1 MFEAP
6 RLSEDGTGQPEA
18 PSHKEVCAA
27 VLRGCNVP
35 QSFIEH
41 SLLSAG
47 RTGVMLR
54 RYLTGTEGSG
64 ASFREDCACG
74 RGILLHGDAAVRL
87 PVFKA
92 LAKELLYAQH
102 QLFGGTTA
110 SYFISLRWLTTLIT
124 KSGLSE
130 ADSEVI
136 SLIERCGALF
146 ISSFYDGTTESP
158 YTAAELSHVAD
169 FLHKKLAKGTRL
181 YLSSSSGVQGMHWW
195 PGDLR
200 AEIDQ
205 KVREVLCA
213 A

>member
-1 MFEAP
+1 M
-6 RLSEDGTGQPEA
+6 
-18 PSHKEVCAA
+18 
-27 VLRGCNVP
+27 
-35 QSFIEH
+35 
-41 SLLSAG
+41 
-47 RTGVMLR
+47 
-54 RYLTGTEGSG
+54 EGSG
-64 ASFREDCACG
+64 TSFREDCVAG
-74 RGILLHGDAAVRL
+74 KGILVSGEAAVRL

-92 LAKELLYAQH
+92 LTKELLYTQH
-102 QLFGGTTA
+102 QLFGGKTT
-110 SYFISLRWLTTLIT
+110 SYFISLRWLTTLVT

-130 ADSEVI
+130 VDAEVI

-146 ISSFYDGTTESP
+146 ISSFYDGTTECP

-205 KVREVLCA
+205 QVREVMCA